1 MYTEILF
8 ALVSF
13 YVWHSKTHLVVKNV
27 VIKNF
32 KEFRRL
38 NSLVATSETEN
49 FKIIYVSLKLIA
61 KASYISFIQY
71 MNNSVKSI
79 EGGKSHE
86 LTYVINGKMY
96 KLIVT
101 PTRGPAPI
109 MQISNDNCED
119 VTDIVLPYMGPQYD
133 WHYREFTPRFFGYKS
148 LTFELAD
155 GSERTYDDSDSFP
168 VANDFFKNVYN
179 QRQDET
185 KERTSYR
192 ETSQG
197 ERVGNEG
204 TECK

>member
-8 ALVSF
+8 ALVAF
-13 YVWHSKTHLVVKNV
+13 YAWRSKTHLVVKNV
-27 VIKNF
+27 VMKNF

-38 NSLVATSETEN
+38 NSLVSTTETEN
-49 FKIIYVSLKLIA
+49 VRIIYVSLKLIA

-71 MNNSVKSI
+71 MNNSVRPI

-109 MQISNDNCED
+109 MQISNDNGED

-133 WHYREFTPRFFGYKS
+133 WHYREFAPRFFGYKS

-155 GSERTYDDSDSFP
+155 GTEKTYEDSESFP
-168 VANDFFKNVYN
+168 VANDFLKSVDK
-179 QRQDET
+179 QRKDET
-185 KERTSYR
+185 KEGSSYR
-192 ETSQG
+192 ETSQA
-197 ERVGNEG
+197 ERAGNEG
-204 TECK
+204 TQCE